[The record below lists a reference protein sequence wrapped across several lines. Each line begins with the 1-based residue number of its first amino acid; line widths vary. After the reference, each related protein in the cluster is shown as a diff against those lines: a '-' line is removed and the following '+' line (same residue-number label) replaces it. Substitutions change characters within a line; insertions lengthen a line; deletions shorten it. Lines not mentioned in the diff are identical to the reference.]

1 MNQRLNDE
9 LQIKISVKWAIQ
21 IIVFIVSLVSAYYT
35 LKGTISDNTNEIVK
49 IQESLIEFEEL
60 LDDRVARLER
70 FKEQEL
76 EEMNKSLLDK
86 VLGKKD

>member
-1 MNQRLNDE
+1 MSKALNDE

-21 IIVFIVSLVSAYYT
+21 IVVFIVSLVSAYYT
-35 LKGTISDNTNEIVK
+35 LRADIQKNSDEITFIK
-49 IQESLIEFEEL
+49 ESLIEYEKI
-60 LDDRVARLER
+60 LDGRVARLER

-86 VLGKKD
+86 VLGKE